1 LTFHFPHGTSLDKQ
15 EVDMNKKYLAEDIA
29 KRISIKKYEAYNFI
43 DLFIEVALDNLGKG
57 RKIVLSKFGTLII
70 KKKNKKR
77 VINPINREAM
87 IIPPTRIV
95 KFIPSE
101 NLKKRFEGNG

>member
-1 LTFHFPHGTSLDKQ
+1 
-15 EVDMNKKYLAEDIA
+15 MNKKYLAEDIA

-57 RKIVLSKFGTLII
+57 RKLVLSKFGTLII

-77 VINPINREAM
+77 VINPINREPM
-87 IIPPTRIV
+87 IIPPTKIV
-95 KFIPSE
+95 KFIPAE
-101 NLKKRFEGNG
+101 NLKKKFEGNG

>member
-1 LTFHFPHGTSLDKQ
+1 
-15 EVDMNKKYLAEDIA
+15 MNKKYLAEDIA

-57 RKIVLSKFGTLII
+57 RKLVLSKFGTLII

-77 VINPINREAM
+77 VINPINREPM
-87 IIPPTRIV
+87 IIPPAKIV

-101 NLKKRFEGNG
+101 SLKKKFEGNG